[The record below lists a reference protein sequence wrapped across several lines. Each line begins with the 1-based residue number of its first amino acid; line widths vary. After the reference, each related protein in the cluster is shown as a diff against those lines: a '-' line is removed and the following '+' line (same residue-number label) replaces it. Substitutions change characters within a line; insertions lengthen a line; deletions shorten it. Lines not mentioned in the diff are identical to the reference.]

1 MFDREGPWHYL
12 QEYPGLENDL
22 GTVKSQLKG
31 KPVVQDI
38 SNVQNG
44 IQTARLDDLAFE
56 EIVVKEQDSEA
67 PMWLML

>member
-1 MFDREGPWHYL
+1 
-12 QEYPGLENDL
+12 
-22 GTVKSQLKG
+22 VKSQLKG

-67 PMWLML
+67 PM